1 MPQPQRMAFNLL
13 TRSPVTAWYN
23 LSLPCFAVLHRNT
36 ANYQEKKKT
45 QLVTLTP
52 LTPYKCNS
60 NFSQLNL
67 IFLAYEMINTYVT
80 NGV

>member
-1 MPQPQRMAFNLL
+1 MAFNLL

-23 LSLPCFAVLHRNT
+23 LSLSRLAVLHRNT
-36 ANYQEKKKT
+36 ANNQEKKN
-45 QLVTLTP
+45 QLITLTP